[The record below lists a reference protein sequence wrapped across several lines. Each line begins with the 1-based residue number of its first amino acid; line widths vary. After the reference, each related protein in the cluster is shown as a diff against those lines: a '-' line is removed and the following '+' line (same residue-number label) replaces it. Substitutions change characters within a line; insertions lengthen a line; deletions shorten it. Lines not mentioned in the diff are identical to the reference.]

1 MVAARTRCG
10 IKIVDRNG
18 QELKQVSKFK
28 YLGSVFE
35 RDGRCEVDVKERIR
49 VGWAKWTEVNEVIND
64 SRMPLKLKLKVYE
77 SMVRPVIIYGSECW
91 TLRKKEEQLL
101 ERTEMKM
108 LRRILGVT
116 LRDKI
121 RNEEIRRRTRV
132 TSIVKKVEI
141 GRLRW
146 FGHVV
151 RREDYQM
158 VKRAWKE
165 PVRGSRGRGRPRVRW
180 YDEIKQDLVERGIKE
195 EDARNRRKWRKL
207 IHDADP

>member
-10 IKIVDRNG
+10 IKIVDRNE

-28 YLGSVFE
+28 YLESVFE
-35 RDGRCEVDVKERIR
+35 EDGRCETDVKERIR
-49 VGWAKWTEVNEVIND
+49 AGWSKWKEVNGVIND

-77 SMVRPVIIYGSECW
+77 SMVRPVIMYGSECW

-101 ERTEMKM
+101 ERTEMRM

-132 TSIVKKVEI
+132 TSIAKKVKI

-151 RREDYQM
+151 RREDY
-158 VKRAWKE
+158 
-165 PVRGSRGRGRPRVRW
+165 
-180 YDEIKQDLVERGIKE
+180 
-195 EDARNRRKWRKL
+195 
-207 IHDADP
+207 